1 MEKTVILVNN
11 RDKIDW
17 EKNMTV
23 QDLLKKMNYTY
34 SLITVT
40 VNDELVLKEN
50 YGTHKI
56 PDNAKVT
63 VFHLA
68 HGG

>member
-1 MEKTVILVNN
+1 MIIVND
-11 RDKIDW
+11 RDKVEW
-17 EKNMTV
+17 QENLTV
-23 QDLLKKMNYTY
+23 QQLLDRLNYSY

-40 VNDELVLKEN
+40 VNGALVPKED
-50 YGTHKI
+50 YEDHII
-56 PDNAKVT
+56 PDNAEVT

>member
-1 MEKTVILVNN
+1 MVIVNN
-11 RDKIDW
+11 RDKVKW
-17 EKNMTV
+17 QKGMSV
-23 QDLLKKMNYTY
+23 RDLLQKMHYSY

-40 VNDELVLKEN
+40 VNGELVPKED
-50 YGTHKI
+50 YEDYLV
-56 PDNAKVT
+56 PDDADVT